1 MSLACFDAGRI
12 SSKSTGTPRETR
24 KRRRMRERS
33 QCGGWR
39 GGGALSCA
47 QSEAERGVGKREV
60 GGGVVGGERL
70 EGGKRVSR

>member
-1 MSLACFDAGRI
+1 M
-12 SSKSTGTPRETR
+12 GTPSETR
-24 KRRRMRERS
+24 KSRRMRERS

-60 GGGVVGGERL
+60 GGGAVGAGA
-70 EGGKRVSR
+70 EGGKRESR